1 MSVQATVEVTNGRL
15 IIDFPEKV
23 LSTNVSELKDHI
35 FAELEL
41 KAPDPSIL
49 AGVNFVFERTKMVD
63 SLGLNLLVMLI
74 DWSDSRNLAIRAQV
88 ANASILKVF
97 ESVWLTQRMEI
108 S

>member
-1 MSVQATVEVTNGRL
+1 MSSQATVEVTNGRL
-15 IIDFPEKV
+15 IIDFPDKV

-35 FAELEL
+35 FAELDM
-41 KAPDPSIL
+41 KAKDPSIL
-49 AGVNFVFERTKMVD
+49 AGVNFVFERTHAID

-74 DWSDSRNLAIRAQV
+74 DWSDSRNLTIRAQV

-108 S
+108 A

>member
-1 MSVQATVEVTNGRL
+1 MDIQASVEITNGRL

-35 FAELEL
+35 FAELES
-41 KAPDPSIL
+41 KVTDPSIL
-49 AGVNFVFERTKMVD
+49 AGVNFVFERTTMVD

-74 DWSDSRNLAIRAQV
+74 DWSETRNLTIRAQV
-88 ANASILKVF
+88 PNPSILKVF

-108 S
+108 A

>member
-1 MSVQATVEVTNGRL
+1 MSSQAIVEVTNGRL

-23 LSTNVSELKDHI
+23 LSTNVGELKDHI
-35 FAELEL
+35 FAELESKGDDL
-41 KAPDPSIL
+41 SII
-49 AGVNFVFERTKMVD
+49 AGVNFVFKRTEMVD

-74 DWSDSRNLAIRAQV
+74 DWSEARNLTIRAQI

-108 S
+108 A